1 MDVVRIGI
9 LFSTQGAYGA
19 LGRDC
24 RLGAELAVQHLQ
36 SEGNLPFRI
45 EPVYGDP
52 AGSLDRYM
60 TLARGMMLEN
70 GCRHIFGTVTS
81 QARKDVIP
89 VIEKYDGQLW
99 YVCPYEG
106 FEANENVIY
115 TGACPNQHLIPLLD
129 VLLPRFGRR
138 VYLAGANYVWGWEMN
153 RLAREIVLERG
164 GTITGERCLPIDETD
179 VSRVLSDVEKQ
190 RPDFVLNNLI
200 GSASHAFLRGMRA
213 LAERNPA
220 FHPSRCPVVSCDLTE
235 CELAEIGIG
244 VADGHMAAASYFD
257 SLPHTDNV
265 NFKADVARALGHN
278 HRVSSFFATSYAT
291 LRLFADAAARCG
303 SDDPRTIRAALHAK
317 PIATILGQLQ
327 IDSATNHASL
337 PFHLGRIAGE
347 GFTIL
352 QSQPALAADPYL
364 TSRSRHTSQLPLQAK
379 LRVVS

>member
-291 LRLFADAAARCG
+291 LRLFVVTAARCG

-364 TSRSRHTSQLPLQAK
+364 TSRSRHTSQLPLKAK

>member
-1 MDVVRIGI
+1 MDIVRVGI

-24 RLGAELAVQHLQ
+24 RLGAELAVEHLQ
-36 SEGNLPFRI
+36 AEGKLPFKI

-52 AGSLDRYM
+52 AGCADRYM
-60 TLARGMMLEN
+60 TQARSMMLDN

-81 QARKDVIP
+81 QARKDLIP

-115 TGACPNQHLIPLLD
+115 TGACPNQHLIPLFE

-153 RLAREIVLERG
+153 RLAREIVLEQG

-179 VSRVLSDVEKQ
+179 VSRIIADIETQ
-190 RPDFVLNNLI
+190 RPSFVLNNLI

-213 LAERNPA
+213 LADRDPS

-235 CELAEIGIG
+235 CELPEIGFG
-244 VADGHMAAASYFD
+244 LADGHMAAASYFD
-257 SLPHTDNV
+257 SLSGQNNL
-265 NFKADVARALGHN
+265 NFKSQVARKLGDD
-278 HRVSSFFATSYAT
+278 RRISSFFATSYAT
-291 LRLFADAAARCG
+291 LCLFADAAARCG
-303 SDDPRTIRAALHAK
+303 TDDPRAIRAALHAK
-317 PIATILGQLQ
+317 PHLTILGELK
-327 IDSATNHASL
+327 IDAATNHASL
-337 PFHLGRIAGE
+337 PFHLGRISGD
-347 GFTIL
+347 GFQIL
-352 QSQPALAADPYL
+352 QSRPALAADPYL
-364 TSRSRHTSQLPLQAK
+364 TNRSNNAGQLPAKAK